1 LWDYETHVIVLY
13 SRIFKK
19 TLSLLVPPLGTTTNA
34 PSVGQGSTDGIPSV
48 ETTGEPSALGGD
60 KESDSSNTLIYAIV
74 GVLLLA
80 IIGVVAYVIIRKRN
94 QNNQAKHISPTTS
107 MASSAV
113 LNADMFENV

>member
-1 LWDYETHVIVLY
+1 
-13 SRIFKK
+13 
-19 TLSLLVPPLGTTTNA
+19 
-34 PSVGQGSTDGIPSV
+34 
-48 ETTGEPSALGGD
+48 
-60 KESDSSNTLIYAIV
+60 LIYAIV
-74 GVLLLA
+74 GILLLA